1 MVSLRDAEKDPIALS
16 GNKRVSAGE
25 TTRAVWTQPA
35 FWLLVVYFKLPAIAG
50 GVTKNG
56 LPTFLAATFN
66 LKQGP
71 AGLSATGYI
80 QLASLG
86 GVFLG
91 GVVADWWM
99 RKTSR
104 GRIYTS
110 ALGVLLLV
118 PALLGL
124 GYAGSLGVAI
134 MAMLLFGIGWGFFD
148 CNNMPILCQIANP
161 QHPAT

>member
-50 GVTKNG
+50 WVTKNW
-56 LPTFLAATFN
+56 LPTFLADTFN
-66 LKQGP
+66 LKPGP

-110 ALGVLLLV
+110 ALGVLLLL

-124 GYAGSLGVAI
+124 AYAASLGVPTMPMI
-134 MAMLLFGIGWGFFD
+134 LFGTACGYLHSTTL
-148 CNNMPILCQIANP
+148 P
-161 QHPAT
+161 